1 MNYTKLIA
9 DLCEIVDK
17 QNAIIQAQ
25 AETLAQFDA
34 LTMAEEITAMREK
47 YARTMGEEVNT

>member
-1 MNYTKLIA
+1 MDNAKLIS
-9 DLCEIVDK
+9 DLCGIIDT
-17 QNAIIQAQ
+17 QNQIIQTQ
-25 AETLAQFDA
+25 AEALAQFDA